1 MLMRRL
7 RDQDGFTLSEMLV
20 AITIAMVVSLA
31 AFSLIEFVMKQT
43 GQATG
48 RIDATQRGRMAM
60 ETITRQLRSQVCL
73 PSGTASMVN
82 RSGNVTD
89 ANSVSFF
96 VDFSD
101 GSDSTKA
108 PDLHTLSFDAANK
121 KIVETDIVGGK
132 NANPIADL
140 PYTGAPVTKTLLT
153 DVVGLTGGTPVFR
166 YYAYDGTA
174 FTPPISAANLKKIA
188 QIKIAFM
195 ALPSRGKATD
205 RGTVVFQDQIF
216 VRDVDPN
223 VAIPNPTCA

>member
-7 RDQDGFTLSEMLV
+7 RRQDGFTLPEVLV
-20 AITIAMVVSLA
+20 AITIAMIVSLA

-43 GQATG
+43 GQTTG
-48 RIDATQRGRMAM
+48 RIDAVQRGRMAM

-73 PSGTASMVN
+73 PSSTPSMVN
-82 RSGNVTD
+82 RTGNVTD
-89 ANSVSFF
+89 AGNVSFF

-108 PDLHTLSFDAANK
+108 PDLHTISFDAANK
-121 KIVETDIVGGK
+121 QFAESDIIGGK
-132 NANPIADL
+132 NATPLKDL
-140 PYTGAPVTKTLLT
+140 PYDGTPVKKILLSDVVALT
-153 DVVGLTGGTPVFR
+153 DGTPVFR
-166 YYAYDGTA
+166 YYAYDGTQI
-174 FTPPISAANLKKIA
+174 TPPVSAANLKKIA

-195 ALPSRGKATD
+195 VLPSRGKATD
-205 RGTVVFQDQIF
+205 KGTVIFQDQIF